1 MRRRDQRARGRRP
14 APPAAPSPHLAV
26 CDFCT
31 ASTPQGELRA
41 WPCRTVVLLGIVQA
55 RALTYVCECHP
66 APDPAPVGTMVLDR
80 RTFTGAWAACP
91 ACRADID
98 ADRLPAILA
107 RLRAGQQQRREH
119 GLPDSYHRGRLA
131 MFAAHRAPPD
141 EGAWQLAT
149 AAGGNAAS
157 PVWEAQSSQ
166 ECTPPQALHRTHQPR
181 F

>member
-1 MRRRDQRARGRRP
+1 MRRREQRARGRRP
-14 APPAAPSPHLAV
+14 APPVAPSPHPSL
-26 CDFCT
+26 CDFC
-31 ASTPQGELRA
+31 AAPTPRDQLQA
-41 WPCRTVVLLGIVQA
+41 WPCRPFVLLGVVHD

-98 ADRLPAILA
+98 ADRRHAILA

-141 EGAWQLAT
+141 TGSWQLAT
-149 AAGGNAAS
+149 AADGDAES

-166 ECTPPQALHRTHQPR
+166 YFTPPQELHRAHQR
-181 F
+181 EI